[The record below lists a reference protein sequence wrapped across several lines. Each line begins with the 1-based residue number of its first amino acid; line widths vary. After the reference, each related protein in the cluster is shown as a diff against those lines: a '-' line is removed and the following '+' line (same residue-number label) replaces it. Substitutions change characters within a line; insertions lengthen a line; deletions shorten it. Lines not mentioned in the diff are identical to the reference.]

1 MALLLIQLVAS
12 FIIAVLD
19 VLINCEFPLG
29 HCSLP
34 RTTLFLIASPS
45 IPKE

>member
-19 VLINCEFPLG
+19 VLMDYW
-29 HCSLP
+29 
-34 RTTLFLIASPS
+34 TDLFATKIIL
-45 IPKE
+45 

>member
-29 HCSLP
+29 LYHEL
-34 RTTLFLIASPS
+34 RFF
-45 IPKE
+45 